1 MKKFYLS
8 LITMVACFATMT
20 FVACENDNPTVDDP
34 EEEVTPGEDEGK
46 EDEGKE
52 DEGKED
58 DENTQNPDYG
68 LDNYIAFNGEATEL
82 KSMCYITN
90 DTGDMGIQ
98 YAMAMTNAEGV
109 TSFDD
114 IIEGNEYVFLSL
126 DKETL
131 LHAIDEN
138 ECKVD
143 VMTIAPEN
151 VVYMFVAKMGELDIV
166 DTASNHLNIVSGE
179 VIVSLDEETLEITI
193 NAQYETAVGDVEVVA
208 TLPFEEGEE
217 PIITDTYF
225 RYTWGDVSVDSPV
238 GSAYAEETTEGVI
251 YTICKD
257 AIKTYVYYE
266 DTPFLKVEVAGKTLD
281 DDFSIDVA
289 TYEGEFSIWACDPI
303 KGMDLRVSNDNR
315 ANRTGIIE
323 VKDGVLCCSD
333 LCYNDITVNVNFN
346 ETYRSVNECVKIVY
360 DERTEFFTP
369 RSVILY
375 NNPSEENYQIYVSNE
390 ANITT
395 LQGMRK
401 PDLVVTYPKE
411 GWDKWLI
418 KGNFV
423 SGSSYPDMSI
433 QLGRSTY
440 VKGKGDCM
448 GMNCQIPVYDPSLPW
463 IRLNINLYTDEGGVA
478 LYYSGAFTLIEE

>member
-1 MKKFYLS
+1 MKRFYLS

-20 FVACENDNPTVDDP
+20 FVACENDNPAVDDP
-34 EEEVTPGEDEGK
+34 EEEVTPG

-82 KSMCYITN
+82 KSMYYIIN
-90 DTGDMGIQ
+90 DADDLGYQ
-98 YAMAMTNAEGV
+98 YAMAMTTAEGM
-109 TSFDD
+109 TSFDE
-114 IIEGNEYVFLSL
+114 IIEDDEYVFLSL
-126 DKETL
+126 GEEL
-131 LHAIDEN
+131 LFNAIDN
-138 ECKVD
+138 NDGHID
-143 VMTIAPEN
+143 VMTIDSED

-166 DTASNHLNIVSGE
+166 DTASDHLNIISGE
-179 VIVSLDEETLEITI
+179 VGISLDEETYEITI
-193 NAQYETAVGDVEVVA
+193 NARYETVIGDVELAA
-208 TLPFEEGEE
+208 TLSYYEEE
-217 PIITDTYF
+217 PIVTDTYF
-225 RYTWGDVSVDSPV
+225 RYTWGDVSVDSTV
-238 GSAYAEETTEGVI
+238 GSAYAEETAEGVI

-266 DTPFLKVEVAGKTLD
+266 DTPFLKVEVAGMTLD
-281 DDFSIDVA
+281 DDFTIDMA

-315 ANRTGIIE
+315 VNRTGIIE

-375 NNPSEENYQIYVSNE
+375 NNPGEDNYQIYVSNE